1 MIQLNVEVIQEQHR
15 DMQLKVCRLDLTE
28 DTTTGRTGRV
38 KKFKN
43 SF

>member
-1 MIQLNVEVIQEQHR
+1 MIQLNVEVIHEQHQ

-28 DTTTGRTGRV
+28 DTTTGRMGKI